1 MIKRLS
7 LFFLGLTLTFS
18 FSYAVS
24 ICNDNNAV
32 YSDNNLCK
40 SVCSSCSIA
49 TLTTTGSVGNCD
61 SAYFNFVYYN
71 GKTYAVTKSLGF
83 WTDFQN
89 LAMPK
94 DAGTNRVISS
104 ILPSGS
110 VAWIGVYDSSMP
122 NSYNTVDKS
131 RFVYRDLSSLV
142 YDNFAS
148 GEPNNYV
155 DNADY
160 GKVSVLGEHW
170 VAMSSDGTWFDDGY
184 HVSYGND
191 YKPKYAAVV
200 EWEGPLSCVNVSTSS
215 TPSGGQSSAVNN
227 YCGGKIPCYIC
238 AVENSD
244 DTSTIQ
250 QCNLSQD
257 NKNYLCPIHQTLC
270 TATYQ
275 DPICPTGGNYNVNTK
290 RCEANYSCPAGGA
303 YNANTGKCEANPS

>member
-1 MIKRLS
+1 MMKRLS

-24 ICNDNNAV
+24 
-32 YSDNNLCK
+32 
-40 SVCSSCSIA
+40 
-49 TLTTTGSVGNCD
+49 
-61 SAYFNFVYYN
+61 
-71 GKTYAVTKSLGF
+71 
-83 WTDFQN
+83 
-89 LAMPK
+89 
-94 DAGTNRVISS
+94 
-104 ILPSGS
+104 
-110 VAWIGVYDSSMP
+110 
-122 NSYNTVDKS
+122 
-131 RFVYRDLSSLV
+131 
-142 YDNFAS
+142 
-148 GEPNNYV
+148 
-155 DNADY
+155 
-160 GKVSVLGEHW
+160 
-170 VAMSSDGTWFDDGY
+170 
-184 HVSYGND
+184 
-191 YKPKYAAVV
+191 
-200 EWEGPLSCVNVSTSS
+200 
-215 TPSGGQSSAVNN
+215 SSAVDN